1 MRLKLG
7 LTLILGWMTLIGFS
21 QKMPHEVR
29 LIVEAVSIL
38 ENNYYDSTFNNKD
51 WLAIKKKAFE
61 TKVGSIHESHQ
72 AIEQMLKELDD
83 PALRLLTPLEY
94 EIFLNEAGGEKYNGI
109 GLPELFSIDIDAN
122 TKNLKVI
129 TPVPN
134 SPATKAGIRTN
145 DIIETIN
152 GESVKDLFL
161 QDITHKLRVRK
172 DQEVTIG
179 INRNGKRK
187 SYTLTGTEITPLTD
201 PVYKLVTYKKKK
213 IGCIWFPQF
222 PTAAALRFQKI
233 LTYFKEQ
240 GVEGILLDLRSS
252 PGGLV
257 QEVNRI
263 AGMSMGNKPLAFAGG
278 NSILFNPMMTAETSI
293 LGDLPMTI
301 LVNQGTASASELLA
315 GGLQHHGRATIVG
328 ERTQGKGLL
337 HSFIP
342 LSNGSMMVVSVGRLK
357 LPNGRDILTQG
368 VEPNVIIK
376 NKKPFQFGESGKD
389 KQFKKG
395 LKILIKKLK

>member
-201 PVYKLVTYKKKK
+201 PVYKLITYKKKK